1 MTAVP
6 VSSTPDSLP
15 LGNTNLLSVSVSLD
29 FSFVHFVLTTLTP
42 NCSLKVP
49 DSCAGP
55 LHWLFLLLGIPFSL

>member
-29 FSFVHFVLTTLTP
+29 FSFVHF
-42 NCSLKVP
+42 
-49 DSCAGP
+49 G
-55 LHWLFLLLGIPFSL
+55 LFLSF